1 MSSNIPTN
9 GFNNYINTLKI
20 ICSLVASIG
29 VVIPGIGYFT
39 NLTPPLFY
47 EIGWITS
54 FIAGFVA
61 IVIYYYDPKRRKKQ
75 KSLPFLIKRA
85 ILLLTLSVGLI
96 IGYSILFSLCTVTIV
111 GSNKKIQIG
120 FGKYEW
126 SLTDYGKEKKRT
138 DPLST
143 PDQWIMEE
151 TFYKGVAFACWKPWT
166 IYLSGIAM
174 IAIFLFMFIFWTW
187 GWCLIA
193 KQLAIDSRRGG
204 LSGRRF

>member
-1 MSSNIPTN
+1 MI
-9 GFNNYINTLKI
+9 
-20 ICSLVASIG
+20 
-29 VVIPGIGYFT
+29 IPGVSYFA

-54 FIAGFVA
+54 FIAAFVA
-61 IVIYYYDPKRRKKQ
+61 IVIYYYTPQKTRKHV
-75 KSLPFLIKRA
+75 SLPFLIRKA
-85 ILLLTLSVGLI
+85 ILFLSLSIVLV
-96 IGYSILFSLCTVTIV
+96 IGYSILFSLCTVTIT

-138 DPLST
+138 DPMST

-151 TFYKGVAFACWKPWT
+151 TFYKGVAFNYWKPWT
-166 IYLSGIAM
+166 VYLSGVLM
-174 IAIFLFMFIFWTW
+174 IAIFLFTFIFWTW

-193 KQLAIDSRRGG
+193 KQMALDSQRPASPARA
-204 LSGRRF
+204 